1 MKKHTY
7 VVKAPKPHPKAY
19 NPDRP
24 MTDLVRNQILHLSV
38 AERHLDERHQTG
50 TDVHSIQ
57 TEREA
62 SQYIGHLTKKLHAVK
77 GTKHTAR
84 GKMATSRNAPKLAR
98 RKKNRP

>member
-7 VVKAPKPHPKAY
+7 VVKVPKPHPKAY
-19 NPDRP
+19 NTDRP

-38 AERHLDERHQTG
+38 AERHLEERHQTG
-50 TDVHSIQ
+50 TDVHSIR

-62 SQYIGHLTKKLHAVK
+62 SEYIGHLTKKLHVLK
-77 GTKHTAR
+77 GGKRTA
-84 GKMATSRNAPKLAR
+84 GKMAASRKRPRLAR